1 MSKTHNKRRNAGL
14 LYEFLVRTISKAL
27 VEGDS
32 KKSSLAMKILKRHFK
47 QGTELYREFRLIN
60 SLMQTTVS
68 SEAVAASIV
77 YEAKSAARSHNIDEL
92 NRQKSLLIKNINH
105 ALRDDTFYDQQV
117 NEYKAYA
124 TIQTL
129 LNDWRSQDPDLRRM
143 AQYEDQLV
151 KWLVTERT
159 SPQQPTQ
166 DESPGTCRL
175 LMKVMMK
182 RMNEKYAGVLT
193 TEQKQLI
200 RAYAFSAANDNDDTI
215 KSKLTEMRD
224 ELVSAIDEYRDYNK
238 DNEYVAKKLDE
249 ARSQVVGENIETI
262 DDDTVVRFMLYTK
275 LLEELRDKEDVK

>member
-47 QGTELYREFRLIN
+47 QGTELYKEFRLIN

-105 ALRDDTFYDQQV
+105 ALQDDTFYDQQV

-159 SPQQPTQ
+159 SPQQLVQ

-200 RAYAFSAANDNDDTI
+200 RAYAFSTANDSDDTI
-215 KSKLTEMRD
+215 KSKLTKMRD
-224 ELVSAIDEYRDYNK
+224 ELVSAIDEYRVCNK

-249 ARSQVVGENIETI
+249 ARSQVVSENIETV

-275 LLEELRDKEDVK
+275 LLEELRDKEDEK